1 MKPLPNV
8 YHSAS
13 LIYDGDTEDGNEET
27 AARLE
32 HPEGDSP
39 AVEPKET
46 EQSFTVAVDKEL
58 YKLIHTFEQLPKHK
72 PPVSAHSII
81 QTILQSK
88 PFTRHRIFKRNH
100 ERHNTFIFI
109 KFRGKQ

>member
-1 MKPLPNV
+1 MRKLQNR
-8 YHSAS
+8 
-13 LIYDGDTEDGNEET
+13 LTRKKLKCLQLETLDKKTLDTYTEET
-27 AARLE
+27 EKIEALS
-32 HPEGDSP
+32 D
-39 AVEPKET
+39 
-46 EQSFTVAVDKEL
+46 
-58 YKLIHTFEQLPKHK
+58 TFEQLPKHK